1 MFYRI
6 RRAAKSYLR
15 ARKTLTRYK
24 RSLSD
29 WTRWR
34 TPEDAEAGGWSQ
46 RIEDPGNP
54 GTYRIRTQQEFEEE
68 RRFMLCQFLPALIR
82 RQKEKVKEAFRK

>member
-1 MFYRI
+1 MFDRI
-6 RRAAKSYLR
+6 RRTAKSYFR
-15 ARKTLTRYK
+15 ARKILNRYK

-46 RIEDPGNP
+46 RIEDPRNP
-54 GTYRIRTQQEFEEE
+54 GTYRIRTQAEFEEE
-68 RRFMLCQFLPALIR
+68 RRFMLRQFLPALIR
-82 RQKEKVKEAFRK
+82 RQKEKAKEAFRK

>member
-1 MFYRI
+1 MLFRI
-6 RRAAKSYLR
+6 VRAAKAFLR
-15 ARKTLTRYK
+15 ARKISNRYK

-34 TPEDAEAGGWSQ
+34 TPEDAEEGGCSQ
-46 RIEDPGNP
+46 RIEDPSKP

-68 RRFMLCQFLPALIR
+68 RRFMLRQFLPALIR
-82 RQKEKVKEAFRK
+82 RQKEKTKEAFRK

>member
-1 MFYRI
+1 MFDRI
-6 RRAAKSYLR
+6 RRAAKSYFR
-15 ARKTLTRYK
+15 SRKTLNRYK

-34 TPEDAEAGGWSQ
+34 TPEDAEAGGCPQ
-46 RIEDPGNP
+46 RIEDPGKP
-54 GTYRIRTQQEFEEE
+54 GTYRIRTQAEFEEE
-68 RRFMLCQFLPALIR
+68 RRFMLRQFLPALIR